1 MKIIPWIFSTCA
13 KTSLQTQRI
22 VFNKGG
28 MRIMAYLS
36 VMTIGYVICLGLLCG
51 ILLFFIASVLE
62 PEDAERI
69 ELLDTRKKK

>member
-1 MKIIPWIFSTCA
+1 
-13 KTSLQTQRI
+13 
-22 VFNKGG
+22 
-28 MRIMAYLS
+28 MAYLS